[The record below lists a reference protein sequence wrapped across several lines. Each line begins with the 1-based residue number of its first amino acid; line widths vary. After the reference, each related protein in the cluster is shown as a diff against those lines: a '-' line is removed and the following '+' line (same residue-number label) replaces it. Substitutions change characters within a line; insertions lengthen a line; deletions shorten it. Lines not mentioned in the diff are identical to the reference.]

1 MIDDQQASILIEAFP
16 QADPVM
22 QAQIRPQIQEWHD
35 ATQKRLDEERSAR
48 EAQIRPLF
56 SDVETLGGKWSK
68 EMQAELGPFV
78 PDANKA
84 RAQSAN
90 MAFLAHATEMP
101 LDRVAPVYDTLRDQ
115 YANENFNGPKD
126 DLGFYT
132 AIQGKFQQ
140 RDDRAAFE
148 AKRKGDATSAA
159 FLQAI
164 DAGAPVYDSAH
175 TLWKEQAK
183 AAKGYDPAQEG
194 ADFAQYRD
202 TYQKA
207 YEVARENRDIFA
219 AVKST
224 LERSTKAINQ
234 GADLPFEAATRLM
247 EAPPEKRKA
256 VLQML
261 TAYAAHNQP
270 ENPQGAVQQVGA
282 FFKNMGVS
290 AMRGLDA
297 LRVTPTSRMFTLLDA
312 RKEIDALE
320 SGKEFMVNPDRPLG
334 PKIAPGEIESA
345 DGSYTGSPWRPATP
359 EERAQRLA
367 NAKKAESL
375 IRLSMELDRVAKNE
389 LDPVKPVATYLPD
402 VVERGLFGLAGSV
415 PQMMAAAVPGVGMAW
430 MTNSM
435 VNQEFERLTLDH
447 PEINP
452 EKGYAMALVSGG
464 IQAVLERFQLKST
477 LGQLPFTKGLVDL
490 VTDPTSSFWRS
501 FAIKGAANVF
511 EQNLQEGLQDITPAV
526 VQQTAS
532 ALSKDIPGVDWK
544 KELGD
549 WTGSR
554 AETFFAVLP
563 LALLGTGVGSL
574 KESRAVAQALTS
586 PQTMVEA
593 GILLED
599 AQRIATISNLS
610 EKEAAFRQ
618 AWKDRTEES
627 KAAGK
632 KAADARVEAEQAIA
646 ASPQAP
652 HLEPVGNEIH
662 MVEPDG
668 TVSAKFTSEEAAA
681 VAYQDRLAWEANG
694 NAQAVRDLVAWYA
707 AKDDSGKWEVLPN
720 KQTLDMESQASPE
733 SVAEQMRLAGYTA
746 GTSPADVQVF
756 GSNTGEVRD
765 GLYED
770 VSKLFLGSTPADVVH
785 ERTHSQFKRELA
797 SGAIGMDAAEK
808 AARVYLGDKAPA
820 TMSPEQIHEAVA
832 EMGVDYFMGNLRK
845 IDTLPA
851 SVKGFFGR
859 MGAFFKAAFQ
869 RAAAMLKLKRE
880 GKLDADWEAFLARAV
895 GVDSVV
901 EQNRATVRAA
911 ESIAGSSF
919 SIQPAKT
926 PGGVTITVA
935 PLRRDNISE
944 MTPGEMAKR
953 ASSAEFQQLQQVFND
968 VSEAFGVEI
977 TNRKAIIGG
986 WTESGQTSLEVPESV
1001 TFATDDMQMAREMAA
1016 VIGASAPELQNAA
1029 LIWRDD
1035 PNGKDAKVSF
1045 RAKNQ
1050 AAATVLAKEL
1060 ESAGVNGFSYDPQSR
1075 TFSLVLMGLEWEDIG
1090 RVYEFVTDHPEEIHA
1105 GPGGSLEA
1113 RAGSGELA
1121 PESDYRRDLRSAR
1134 SRADGLGGDRAKA
1147 IRDSVF
1153 QAESRIDQHEA
1164 ALKAARQDN
1173 AAGGQNSGSGD
1184 VSFSLRPADYAE
1196 RLAAQ
1201 MDALK
1206 RNPTAR
1212 VTIYENAKKKLSALV
1227 AQIRAEAS
1235 AEPKDTRPSAEQI
1248 QAAKDAH
1255 AATLERLATEEAAAM
1270 QAATTKQAQNGVRLG
1285 FASKR
1290 AAADRALA
1298 AALAQTTGQTKIRT
1312 RQIQSLAE
1320 YNAILSAFPAE
1331 IRGKM
1336 GGFAQLSEIK
1346 TERGRASFFADRIDR
1361 LERELEKTLK
1371 KEYLGTLS
1379 RIFEN
1384 ARPKGSA
1391 GEKAKGTMG
1400 AFAQGWFSE
1409 AERISQLSE
1418 LQLQAEEA
1426 LVESKVSGASPITPE
1441 DITQL
1446 NRTFDGI
1453 NTEDK
1458 ALAGF
1463 ELWNMLLQSFGAIK
1477 GRTSAEIAS
1486 AVELAKAT
1494 MLKGKLDWK
1503 TLVLERATQR
1513 ELLREQLIQESGG
1526 YGSDDLI
1533 ARRKIENEKLGAK
1546 TRQIL
1551 DSGNDWQQTISQIT
1565 GQNSA
1570 THAWAEK
1577 IVRDA
1582 TNAERSG
1589 IAERAQV
1596 LQDALRKIIPGG
1608 VLARLRRLDELARPR
1623 EIKTA
1628 SGSSL
1633 LLSELQAVHY
1643 TMLWSDPDSKEWLT
1657 EHGYGAVTQAA
1668 LEGML
1673 SPEARQIRSFLEA
1686 QYEAQYDKINAVYKR
1701 MFGVNMPRVGNYAP
1715 RFVDHGGNVQEM
1727 ALTAEGASGTLQS
1740 GFTKRR
1746 VTKPG
1751 KPPLRID
1758 ALSAYTQNAMQVEH
1772 WVNWAETMGT
1782 LRGVFMQSDSMR
1794 AIKANHGEKMA
1805 GNVSEF
1811 LKMFD
1816 RGGVENA
1823 RGQEMLRR
1831 WMQSTSDNALLL
1843 KLATLAKQ
1851 LPAAYS
1857 SASVIGFNKFMGS
1870 ASRVLSG
1877 RGAISLHDM
1886 IQSPII
1892 QRRINSLPIE
1902 WKQAMQGEQGVLTG
1916 LSRAA
1921 QKLGADPR
1929 AVDVF
1934 LNGARESLGVADAVF
1949 TGVSAAIVYD
1959 AAYREAVAMNL
1970 TPEAARAHA
1979 MEQTDQVV
1987 QATAQ
1992 PETIDRKS
2000 LFEARQGITGKLA
2013 FAMFQGANRQAFAM
2027 TRLAMQQGRWGDAR
2041 RSLGVY
2047 WVLNGLVLQTIG
2059 NLMRYATS
2067 DDDWEE
2073 DWRIEDYVK
2082 AILMGPLTGALWF
2095 GPMFE
2100 AIALSVPGGYEPR
2113 QASPALDIYKL
2124 LKNFKKDEF
2133 DLKDAGAF
2141 TQGLSVLLGGRF
2153 AAIGLGWNVTKQVLG
2168 FKDAVTEGDQ
2178 ETVSRARK

>member
-16 QADPVM
+16 QADPAM
-22 QAQIRPQIQEWHD
+22 QDQIRPQIQEWHD
-35 ATQKRLDEERSAR
+35 ATQKRLDAERSAR

-90 MAFLAHATEMP
+90 MAFLAHATEIP

-164 DAGAPVYDSAH
+164 DAGAPVYDSAY
-175 TLWKEQAK
+175 TDWQAK
-183 AAKGYDPAQEG
+183 ANTAKGYDPAQEG

-224 LERSTKAINQ
+224 LERSTKAINA

-247 EAPPEKRKA
+247 EAEPEKRKA

-290 AMRGLDA
+290 YLRGIDP
-297 LRVTPTSRMFTLLDA
+297 LRVTNTSRMFTLLDA

-367 NAKKAESL
+367 NAKKADAL

-402 VVERGLFGLAGSV
+402 VVERGFFGLAGSV

-618 AWKDRTEES
+618 AWRDRTEES

-632 KAADARVEAEQAIA
+632 KAADARVAAEQAIA
-646 ASPQAP
+646 NNPQAP

-662 MVEPDG
+662 MIEPDG

-707 AKDDSGKWEVLPN
+707 AKDSSGKWEVLPN

-733 SVAEQMRLAGYTA
+733 SVAEQMKLAGYAA
-746 GTSPADVQVF
+746 GTSPADVRVY
-756 GSNTGEVRD
+756 GSNTGEVRE

-770 VSKLFLGSTPADVVH
+770 VSRLFLGSTPADVVH

-797 SGAIGMDAAEK
+797 SGAISMDAAEK
-808 AARVYLGDKAPA
+808 AARVYLGEKAPA

-832 EMGVDYFMGNLRK
+832 EMGVDYFIGNLRK
-845 IDTLPA
+845 IDNLPA
-851 SVKGFFGR
+851 SVRGFFARIGV
-859 MGAFFKAAFQ
+859 FFKAAFQ
-869 RAAAMLKLKRE
+869 RAAALKKLFRE

-911 ESIAGSSF
+911 GELAEVSF
-919 SIQPAKT
+919 SLKPADNSFSNALSDFQQELRKS
-926 PGGVTITVA
+926 GLSVTITS
-935 PLRRDNISE
+935 R
-944 MTPGEMAKR
+944 G
-953 ASSAEFQQLQQVFND
+953 ND
-968 VSEAFGVEI
+968 I
-977 TNRKAIIGG
+977 TLSKII
-986 WTESGQTSLEVPESV
+986 VPEEARGQGAG
-1001 TFATDDMQMAREMAA
+1001 TNAIQRLQEFARA
-1016 VIGASAPELQNAA
+1016 
-1029 LIWRDD
+1029 
-1035 PNGKDAKVSF
+1035 NGKRILLTPSTDFGATSQTRLERFYSKLGF
-1045 RAKNQ
+1045 EKN
-1050 AAATVLAKEL
+1050 
-1060 ESAGVNGFSYDPQSR
+1060 AG
-1075 TFSLVLMGLEWEDIG
+1075 
-1090 RVYEFVTDHPEEIHA
+1090 
-1105 GPGGSLEA
+1105 
-1113 RAGSGELA
+1113 
-1121 PESDYRRDLRSAR
+1121 R
-1134 SRADGLGGDRAKA
+1134 SRDFSTQESMIWTPPGLDT
-1147 IRDSVF
+1147 
-1153 QAESRIDQHEA
+1153 
-1164 ALKAARQDN
+1164 
-1173 AAGGQNSGSGD
+1173 
-1184 VSFSLRPADYAE
+1184 SFSLRPADYAE

-1235 AEPKDTRPSAEQI
+1235 AEPKDTRPNAEQI
-1248 QAAKDAH
+1248 QAAKDTH

-1270 QAATTKQAQNGVRLG
+1270 QAASTKQAQNGVRLG

-1331 IRGKM
+1331 VRGKV
-1336 GGFAQLSEIK
+1336 GGFVQLAEIK
-1346 TERGRASFFADRIDR
+1346 TDRGRASFFADRIDR

-1384 ARPKGSA
+1384 ARPKGSV

-1400 AFAQGWFSE
+1400 AFVQGWFSE

-1426 LVESKVSGASPITPE
+1426 LVESKISGASPIEPV
-1441 DITQL
+1441 DITDL
-1446 NRTFDGI
+1446 NRKFDGI

-1463 ELWNMLLQSFGAIK
+1463 ELWNMLLQSFGAIN

-1503 TLVLERATQR
+1503 TQVLDRATQWERFR
-1513 ELLREQLIQESGG
+1513 ESLIQESGG
-1526 YGSDDLI
+1526 YGGDDLI

-1546 TRQIL
+1546 TREIL

-1577 IVRDA
+1577 IVRDSI
-1582 TNAERSG
+1582 NAERSAM
-1589 IAERAQV
+1589 AERGQG

-1657 EHGYGAVTQAA
+1657 ENGYGADAQAA
-1668 LEGML
+1668 FEGMF

-1701 MFGVNMPRVGNYAP
+1701 MFGVNMPRVGYYAP
-1715 RFVDHGGNVQEM
+1715 RYVDHGGNVKDM

-1772 WVNWAETMGT
+1772 WVNWAETMRT

-1831 WMQSTSDNALLL
+1831 WMQSTTDNALLL

-1892 QRRINSLPIE
+1892 QRRINSMPIE
-1902 WKQAMQGEQGVLTG
+1902 WKQAMQGDRGVLTG

-1979 MEQTDQVV
+1979 LEQTDQVV

-2000 LFEARQGITGKLA
+2000 LFEARLGITGKLA
-2013 FAMFQGANRQAFAM
+2013 FALFQGANRQAFAM
-2027 TRLAMQQGRWGDAR
+2027 TRLAVQQGRWGDAGR
-2041 RSLGVY
+2041 NVGVY

-2073 DWRIEDYVK
+2073 DWRPEDYAK
-2082 AILMGPLTGALWF
+2082 AIAMGPLTGALWF
-2095 GPMFE
+2095 GPMIE
-2100 AIALSVPGGYEPR
+2100 AVFARLPGGYEPR
-2113 QASPALDIYKL
+2113 QASPALDAYKL
-2124 LKNFKKDEF
+2124 LKNMSKDEF
-2133 DLKDAGAF
+2133 DIRDAGAV